1 MFQIIFNCV
10 RNIHK
15 IHHSSM
21 KILELSNC
29 LDISQ
34 ASDLMS
40 TPYMLQV
47 RLRSDQ
53 NSTFYADIWEIT
65 ICKQTF

>member
-1 MFQIIFNCV
+1 MFEILFNCV

-15 IHHSSM
+15 IHHLSM

-29 LDISQ
+29 LDILQ
-34 ASDLMS
+34 AGDLMS
-40 TPYMLQV
+40 APYMLQV

-53 NSTFYADIWEIT
+53 NSTF
-65 ICKQTF
+65 